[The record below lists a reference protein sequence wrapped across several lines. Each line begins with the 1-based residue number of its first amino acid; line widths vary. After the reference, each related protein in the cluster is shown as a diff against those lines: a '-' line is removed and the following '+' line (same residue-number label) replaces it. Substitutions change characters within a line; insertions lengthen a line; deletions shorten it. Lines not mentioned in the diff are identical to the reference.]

1 MEMDG
6 TMVGATVTTSLAPV
20 QPTTGGGG
28 GVLSLAGTPEGQDT
42 TRGTVRVKE
51 GRDVSGT
58 VSVPGP

>member
-6 TMVGATVTTSLAPV
+6 TTEGATVTTSLAPV

-28 GVLSLAGTPEGQDT
+28 GVLSPAGTPEGQDT
-42 TRGTVRVKE
+42 TRGRVRARE

-58 VSVPGP
+58 VSAPGP